1 MRFDWDEAKSE
12 LNEAK
17 HGISFDDA
25 IGLWGD
31 VNMVAVR
38 ASRNGEPR
46 WVALARMGGRVWAA
60 VYTVRGDTIR
70 LISVRKATAKEA
82 ASYDKANR

>member
-12 LNEAK
+12 RNEAK

-25 IGLWGD
+25 VGLWED
-31 VNMVAVR
+31 ANMVAVR
-38 ASRNGEPR
+38 ANRSGEPR
-46 WVALARMGGRVWAA
+46 WVALARMDGRIWAA
-60 VYTVRGDTIR
+60 VYTARGDAIR